1 MPRSTGWISL
11 PIRTIRGWTSQQ
23 FISERLAGG
32 DLLAALSAVERLVN
46 QRPADIGLGLI
57 RAEILV
63 NLGNDTLAAGELEA
77 LAQLPLA
84 ADQKTLVAELT
95 SIIDGHARR

>member
-1 MPRSTGWISL
+1 M
-11 PIRTIRGWTSQQ
+11 
-23 FISERLAGG
+23 
-32 DLLAALSAVERLVN
+32 
-46 QRPADIGLGLI
+46 
-57 RAEILV
+57 

-84 ADQKTLVAELT
+84 ADQKARVAELT